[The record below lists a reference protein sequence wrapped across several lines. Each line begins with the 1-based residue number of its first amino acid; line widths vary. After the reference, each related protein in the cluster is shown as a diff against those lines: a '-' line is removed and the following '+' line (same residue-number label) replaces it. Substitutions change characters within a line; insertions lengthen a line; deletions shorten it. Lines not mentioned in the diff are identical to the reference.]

1 MRSGCM
7 GTARRSAV
15 VLMSRKIK
23 MAASCMT
30 RPPSLTRRANRS
42 HRLCSNQELM
52 MHSVLR
58 QVNLKETEKPI
69 STWSA
74 SPISQTTAAC
84 YHSVLNKMERSS
96 KLPHQVSKILLLQ
109 QQIRCRCSSQCQ
121 IQRRHAAWPTSL
133 TQKAMLLYHF
143 LMQRRCHKTIHLA
156 ARRDLQAK

>member
-1 MRSGCM
+1 MCRIHLEESNLFLLLLKPPMIPLPLRTPRIPSKLPMGNSLRTVRARRRQVSMRSGCM
-7 GTARRSAV
+7 GTACRSAV

-42 HRLCSNQELM
+42 RRLCSTQGLM

-84 YHSVLNKMERSS
+84 
-96 KLPHQVSKILLLQ
+96 
-109 QQIRCRCSSQCQ
+109 
-121 IQRRHAAWPTSL
+121 
-133 TQKAMLLYHF
+133 
-143 LMQRRCHKTIHLA
+143 CHIV
-156 ARRDLQAK
+156 